1 MKLSYLF
8 KRYTYEKFKFMDPL
22 HSLIR
27 ESLNQRALGQS
38 KNFEWFITEIGIAA
52 LVKDHSKN
60 IASFDPIQE
69 AIELDL
75 DLSKEEK
82 QLIKLEEKEIIL
94 FYL

>member
-1 MKLSYLF
+1 
-8 KRYTYEKFKFMDPL
+8 MDPL

-27 ESLNQRALGQS
+27 ESLNKRPLGHS

-52 LVKDHSKN
+52 LIKGQNRN
-60 IASFDPIQE
+60 ITSFDPIKE

-82 QLIKLEEKEIIL
+82 QLVKLDEKQVIL
-94 FYL
+94 FYS

>member
-1 MKLSYLF
+1 
-8 KRYTYEKFKFMDPL
+8 MDPL

-27 ESLNQRALGQS
+27 ESLNQTPLGQS

-52 LVKDHSKN
+52 LMKEQNKN
-60 IASFDPIQE
+60 ISSFDPIKE

-82 QLIKLEEKEIIL
+82 QLIKLDEKQIIL
-94 FYL
+94 FYS

>member
-1 MKLSYLF
+1 
-8 KRYTYEKFKFMDPL
+8 MDPL

-27 ESLNQRALGQS
+27 ESLNQKRLGHS

-52 LVKDHSKN
+52 LIKGQNRN
-60 IASFDPIQE
+60 ISSFDPIKE

-82 QLIKLEEKEIIL
+82 QLIKLDEKQVIL
-94 FYL
+94 FYS

>member
-1 MKLSYLF
+1 
-8 KRYTYEKFKFMDPL
+8 MDPL

-27 ESLNQRALGQS
+27 ESLNQKPIGQS

-52 LVKDHSKN
+52 LMKGQNES
-60 IASFDPIQE
+60 ISSLDPIKE

-82 QLIKLEEKEIIL
+82 QLIKLDEKQVIL
-94 FYL
+94 FYS

>member
-1 MKLSYLF
+1 
-8 KRYTYEKFKFMDPL
+8 MDPL

-27 ESLNQRALGQS
+27 ESLNQRPLGQS

-52 LVKDHSKN
+52 LIKGQNMN
-60 IASFDPIQE
+60 ISSFDPIKE

-82 QLIKLEEKEIIL
+82 QLINLDEKQVIL
-94 FYL
+94 FYS

>member
-1 MKLSYLF
+1 
-8 KRYTYEKFKFMDPL
+8 MDSL

-27 ESLNQRALGQS
+27 ESLDKKPIGQT

-52 LVKDHSKN
+52 LMKGQNNN
-60 IASFDPIQE
+60 ISSFDPIKE

-82 QLIKLEEKEIIL
+82 QLIKLDEKQIIL
-94 FYL
+94 FYS

>member
-1 MKLSYLF
+1 
-8 KRYTYEKFKFMDPL
+8 MDPL

-27 ESLNQRALGQS
+27 ESLNQRPLGQS

-52 LVKDHSKN
+52 LMKGHGKN
-60 IASFDPIQE
+60 ISSFDPVKE

-82 QLIKLEEKEIIL
+82 QLIKIDEKQIIL
-94 FYL
+94 FYS